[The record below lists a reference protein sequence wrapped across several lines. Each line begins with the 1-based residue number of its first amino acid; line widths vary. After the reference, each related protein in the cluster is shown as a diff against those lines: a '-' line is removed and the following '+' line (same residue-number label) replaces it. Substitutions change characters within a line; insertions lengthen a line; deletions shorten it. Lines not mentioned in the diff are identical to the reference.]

1 MRAIIEFSSD
11 QGVIPILSTKA
22 DNLEG
27 DGSINAMI
35 AQLAREYG
43 VPLWNYWLAVQPLPD
58 HGLQEDQVHL
68 TWGPNQFDDPQAM
81 KSAWAVRNLTA
92 LQTLDI
98 VWRSVTNQLEVETLQ
113 P

>member
-1 MRAIIEFSSD
+1 MRAIIELSID

-27 DGSINAMI
+27 DGSLNAKI
-35 AQLAREYG
+35 AALAREYG

-58 HGLQEDQVHL
+58 QGLQDDQVHL
-68 TWGPNQFDDPQAM
+68 TWGPNQFNDPQVM
-81 KSAWAVRNLTA
+81 KSAWATRNLTA
-92 LQTLDI
+92 LQTLDV
-98 VWRSVTNQLEVETLQ
+98 VWRSATSPLNARNQE